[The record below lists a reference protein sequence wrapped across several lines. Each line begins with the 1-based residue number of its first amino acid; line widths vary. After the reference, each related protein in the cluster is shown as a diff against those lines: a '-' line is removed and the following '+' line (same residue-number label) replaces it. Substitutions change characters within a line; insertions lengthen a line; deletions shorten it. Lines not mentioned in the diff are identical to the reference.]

1 MTLHPGAQ
9 AVLDLIAEAGRPS
22 FEEMSVPE
30 CREAYVN
37 SRKALQPAPIN
48 VAEVLNLEM
57 PGPGGDIAL
66 RLYRSQPAEAGVL
79 QPVIVYFHGGGWVI
93 GDLES
98 HDTVCRELAAR
109 SGSALVSVDYR
120 LAPEHVFPA
129 AAEDAIAATKW
140 IAENATRLG
149 LDANRLA
156 VAGDSAGGNLAAVVA
171 ITARDNGGPNVRF
184 QALLYPVT
192 DFDLTRP
199 SYEENGTR
207 PPVKTATMAWFRD
220 LYLTKPEDQKD
231 WRAAPLQ
238 AADLSN
244 LAPAFVMTAGYDPL
258 RDEGKAYAD
267 ALKAAGTACTYK
279 CYDGQIHGF
288 LNMALVNPQT
298 FEAFD
303 EVGAAIKA
311 GLAVRIA

>member
-1 MTLHPGAQ
+1 MTLHPDAQ

-22 FEEMSVPE
+22 FEEMTVPE

-37 SRKALQPAPIN
+37 SRKALQPEPIEI
-48 VAEVLNLEM
+48 AENRNLSM
-57 PGPGGDIAL
+57 PGPGGEIAL
-66 RLYRSQPAEAGVL
+66 RLYRAKSLEAGDR

-98 HDTVCRELAAR
+98 HDTVCRELSHR
-109 SGSALVSVDYR
+109 SGATLISVDYR

-129 AAEDAIAATKW
+129 AAEDAVAATGW
-140 IAENATRLG
+140 VADNAAELG
-149 LDANRLA
+149 IDAGRLA
-156 VAGDSAGGNLAAVVA
+156 VAGDSAGGNLAAVAA
-171 ITARDNGGPNVRF
+171 IAARDAGQPIAF

-192 DFDLTRP
+192 DFDLTRK
-199 SYEENGTR
+199 SYQENGAS

-220 LYLTKPEDQKD
+220 LYLTKLEDQKD

-238 AADLSN
+238 ATDLSN
-244 LAPAFVMTAGYDPL
+244 LAPAFVLTAGYDPL

-267 ALKAAGTACTYK
+267 ALLAAGNDCTYK

-288 LNMALVNPQT
+288 LNMARINPQT
-298 FEAFD
+298 FDAFD
-303 EVGAAIKA
+303 EVAGAIRAA
-311 GLAVRIA
+311 LS

>member
-22 FEEMSVPE
+22 FEEMTVPE

-37 SRKALQPAPIN
+37 SRKALQPDPIE
-48 VAEVLNLEM
+48 VAEIKNLDM
-57 PGPGGDIAL
+57 PGPGGTIAL
-66 RLYRSQPAEAGVL
+66 RLYRAEPLKTGEA

-109 SGSALVSVDYR
+109 SGATLISVDYR

-140 IAENATRLG
+140 VASNAAKLG
-149 LDANRLA
+149 VDASRMA
-156 VAGDSAGGNLAAVVA
+156 VAGDSAGGNLAAVA
-171 ITARDNGGPNVRF
+171 ALAARDAGGPAIRF

-192 DFDLTRP
+192 DFDLTRA
-199 SYEENGTR
+199 SYQENGMR
-207 PPVKTATMAWFRD
+207 PPVKTVTMAWFRD
-220 LYLTKPEDQKD
+220 LYLTKPDDQKD

-244 LAPAFVMTAGYDPL
+244 LAPAFVLTAGYDPL
-258 RDEGKAYAD
+258 RDEGHAYAE
-267 ALKAAGTACTYK
+267 ALKAAGNTCTYS
-279 CYDGQIHGF
+279 CYEGQIHGF
-288 LNMALVNPQT
+288 LNMARINPQT
-298 FEAFD
+298 FDAFA
-303 EVGAAIKA
+303 EIGAAIKA
-311 GLAVRIA
+311 GLAD

>member
-22 FEEMSVPE
+22 FEEMTVPD
-30 CREAYVN
+30 CREAYVS
-37 SRKALQPAPIN
+37 SRKALQPDPIE
-48 VAEVLNLEM
+48 VAETKNLDM
-57 PGPGGDIAL
+57 PGPGGRIAL
-66 RLYRSQPAEAGVL
+66 RLYRAEPLKAGEA

-109 SGSALVSVDYR
+109 SGATLISVDYR

-140 IAENATRLG
+140 IASNAAQLG
-149 LDANRLA
+149 VDASRMA
-156 VAGDSAGGNLAAVVA
+156 VAGDSAGGNLAAVAA
-171 ITARDNGGPNVRF
+171 IAARDAGGPAIRF

-192 DFDLTRP
+192 DFDLTRQ
-199 SYEENGTR
+199 SYEENGMR
-207 PPVKTATMAWFRD
+207 PPVKTVTMAWFRD

-244 LAPAFVMTAGYDPL
+244 LAPAFVLTAGYDPL
-258 RDEGKAYAD
+258 RDEGRAYAD
-267 ALKAAGTACTYK
+267 SLKAAGNTCTYT
-279 CYDGQIHGF
+279 CYEGQIHGF
-288 LNMALVNPQT
+288 LNMARINPQT
-298 FEAFD
+298 FDAFA
-303 EVGAAIKA
+303 EIGSAIKKS
-311 GLAVRIA
+311 LAD

>member
-22 FEEMSVPE
+22 FEEMTVPE

-37 SRKALQPAPIN
+37 SRKALQPDPIDI
-48 VAEVLNLEM
+48 AEIRNLVM

-66 RLYRSQPAEAGVL
+66 RLYRAEKAQAGIL

-109 SGSALVSVDYR
+109 SGSALISVDYR

-129 AAEDAIAATKW
+129 AVDDAIAATEW
-140 IAENATRLG
+140 VADNAAELG
-149 LDANRLA
+149 VDASRLA

-171 ITARDNGGPNVRF
+171 ISARDRGGPKIAF
-184 QALLYPVT
+184 QVLLYPVT

-199 SYEENGTR
+199 SYERNGTL
-207 PPVKTATMAWFRD
+207 PPVKTATMVWFRD
-220 LYLTKPEDQKD
+220 LYVPNPADLKD
-231 WRAAPLQ
+231 WRAAPIH
-238 AADLSN
+238 AANLSDLP
-244 LAPAFVMTAGYDPL
+244 PAFVLTAGHDPL
-258 RDEGKAYAD
+258 CDEGKAYAD
-267 ALKAAGTACTYK
+267 SLASAGNDCTYK
-279 CYDGQIHGF
+279 CYEGQIHGF
-288 LNMALVNPQT
+288 LNMARINPQT

-303 EVGAAIKA
+303 EISTAIKA
-311 GLAVRIA
+311 GLA

>member
-1 MTLHPGAQ
+1 MSLHPGAQ

-22 FEEMSVPE
+22 FEEMTVPE

-37 SRKALQPAPIN
+37 SRKALQPDPIEI
-48 VAEVLNLEM
+48 AEIQNLSM
-57 PGPGGDIAL
+57 PGPAGDIAL
-66 RLYRSQPAEAGVL
+66 RLYRPEPVRDGKP

-109 SGSALVSVDYR
+109 SGATLVSVDYR

-140 IAENATRLG
+140 VSENAASLG
-149 LDANRLA
+149 VDANHLA

-171 ITARDNGGPNVRF
+171 LAARDAGAPKIAF

-192 DFDLTRP
+192 DFDLTRK
-199 SYEENGTR
+199 SYEENGMN
-207 PPVKTATMAWFRD
+207 PPVKTTTMAWFRD
-220 LYLTKPEDQKD
+220 LYLSGPDDQQD
-231 WRAAPLQ
+231 WRAAPLR

-244 LAPAFVMTAGYDPL
+244 LAPAYVLTAGYDPL

-267 ALKAAGTACTYK
+267 ALAAAGTPCTYS

-288 LNMALVNPQT
+288 LNMARVNPQT

-303 EVGAAIKA
+303 EVAGAIRA
-311 GLAVRIA
+311 GLA

>member
-22 FEEMSVPE
+22 FEEMTVPE

-37 SRKALQPAPIN
+37 SRKALQPDPIDI
-48 VAEVLNLEM
+48 AESRNLVM
-57 PGPGGDIAL
+57 PGPAGDLAL
-66 RLYRSQPAEAGVL
+66 RLYRATPLEPGTL

-109 SGSALVSVDYR
+109 SGATLISVDYR

-129 AAEDAIAATKW
+129 AADDAIAATKW
-140 IAENATRLG
+140 VADNATDLG
-149 LDANRLA
+149 VDADRLA
-156 VAGDSAGGNLAAVVA
+156 VAGDSAGGNLAAVAA
-171 ITARDNGGPNVRF
+171 IAARDGGPKVAF

-192 DFDLTRP
+192 DFDLTRK
-199 SYEENGTR
+199 SYAENGDK
-207 PPVKTATMAWFRD
+207 PPVKTETMAWFRD
-220 LYLTKPEDQKD
+220 LYLAKPEDQKD
-231 WRAAPLQ
+231 WRAAPIH
-238 AADLSN
+238 AADLSG

-258 RDEGKAYAD
+258 RDEGRAYAD
-267 ALKAAGTACTYK
+267 ALKAAGTPCTYK

-288 LNMALVNPQT
+288 LNMARINPQT
-298 FEAFD
+298 FDAFA
-303 EVGAAIKA
+303 EVSAAIKA
-311 GLAVRIA
+311 GLA

>member
-22 FEEMSVPE
+22 FEEMTVPD

-37 SRKALQPAPIN
+37 SRKSLQPDPIE
-48 VAEVLNLEM
+48 VAEVKNLSM

-66 RLYRSQPAEAGVL
+66 RMYRAEPAKAGEL

-98 HDTVCRELAAR
+98 HDTVCRELAVR
-109 SGSALVSVDYR
+109 SGSTLISVDYR

-129 AAEDAIAATKW
+129 AADDAIAATKW
-140 IAENATRLG
+140 VADNAADLGVDENRM
-149 LDANRLA
+149 A
-156 VAGDSAGGNLAAVVA
+156 VAGDSAGGNLAAVAA
-171 ITARDNGGPNVRF
+171 IGVRDAGGPNIRF

-207 PPVKTATMAWFRD
+207 PPVKTETMAWFRD

-231 WRAAPLQ
+231 WRAAPIH
-238 AADLSN
+238 AKDLSG

-267 ALKAAGTACTYK
+267 ALEAAGNACTYK
-279 CYDGQIHGF
+279 CFTGQIHGF
-288 LNMALVNPQT
+288 LNMARINPQT
-298 FEAFD
+298 FDAFA
-303 EVGAAIKA
+303 EIGSEIKA
-311 GLAVRIA
+311 GLAV